1 MEKAM
6 NSNRHGASR
15 GKLALAITSLALA
28 LAGCGGGGGDNSN
41 RLVEVPAGARSV
53 AASTGSD
60 VNADRL
66 ATLGGWLARAVLSA
80 SGNGA
85 LNIAAARENA
95 QALPARLPSARS
107 AAFVHARALRA
118 ALQRGAEQMAARES
132 TAAIRTEVQ
141 PCLNGGS
148 LSVTGNDADD
158 NNQLNA
164 GDSVTAVFT
173 NCVLDNGLPATS
185 GTLQL
190 TVNAVELDSN
200 GDVNALD
207 ASVNV
212 SNFNVVGYGSFTG
225 AMRLWSKLE
234 AGGDRTRVS
243 YRATSVTYATTNLV
257 FDFDIYGIGDTN
269 TNFDLNGGI
278 GIDSQTYALL
288 GGDVFSAVEG
298 SPPSI
303 GSMRLVDAAGDA
315 IRLTA
320 RSAST
325 FDLEF
330 IPAGGGAATATLPGL
345 NWADYLGPPQ

>member
-6 NSNRHGASR
+6 DSKRHGAARS
-15 GKLALAITSLALA
+15 KLALAITALA
-28 LAGCGGGGGDNSN
+28 LAGCGGGGGGDNSN
-41 RLVEVPAGARSV
+41 SVVVVPAGARSV

-80 SGNGA
+80 SGDGA
-85 LNIAAARENA
+85 FSIAAARENT
-95 QALPARLPSARS
+95 QALGASLNRARTGALL
-107 AAFVHARALRA
+107 HARVLRA
-118 ALQRGAEQMAARES
+118 ALQRGAEQMAAREAA
-132 TAAIRTEVQ
+132 AAIRTETQ
-141 PCLNGGS
+141 ACLNGGS
-148 LSVTGNDADD
+148 ISVTGNDADD
-158 NNQLNA
+158 NNKLTA
-164 GDSVTAVFT
+164 GDSLTAVLT
-173 NCVLDNGLPATS
+173 NCVLDSGLPATS

-200 GDVNALD
+200 SEVSALD
-207 ASVNV
+207 ASAAVT
-212 SNFNVVGYGSFTG
+212 NFDIVGYGSFTG
-225 AMRLWSKLE
+225 AMRLWGKLE

-243 YRATSVTYATTNLV
+243 YRATSVRYAGTPLV
-257 FDFDIYGIGDTN
+257 FDFDVYGIGDTT

-278 GIDSQTYALL
+278 GIDGQTYALL
-288 GGDVFSAVEG
+288 GGDVFSAVE
-298 SPPSI
+298 SDPPSI

-315 IRLTA
+315 IKLTA